1 MHTRLGRVFNWTNN
15 LVLRTKHLCF
25 FFHITHVVAL
35 TLCTM
40 PLFEWALDLDP
51 AYFPMLNDVV
61 RMGVIQLVVQFLF
74 FAVNPAE
81 NPFFST
87 MFLQTIGFVVVGV
100 LVYWLLVRN
109 VFVFRSTQ
117 SASLPAS
124 GLPYVET
131 FGPGHGHADDPA
143 KDTSHDRVHHHE
155 VADHHEVVPQAEDE
169 GRTEAETDDQQEA
182 TASDA
187 DTPTTTEKRTLQK
200 ASTPYSA
207 GLTMA

>member
-1 MHTRLGRVFNWTNN
+1 
-15 LVLRTKHLCF
+15 
-25 FFHITHVVAL
+25 
-35 TLCTM
+35 M

-51 AYFPMLNDVV
+51 AYFPMLNDAV

-117 SASLPAS
+117 SATLPAS

-131 FGPGHGHADDPA
+131 FGPGHGSTDDA
-143 KDTSHDRVHHHE
+143 AHHDGGHHHG
-155 VADHHEVVPQAEDE
+155 VVPAAEE
-169 GRTEAETDDQQEA
+169 EEPETAAEAEAQQGA
-182 TASDA
+182 TAGDSATSA
-187 DTPTTTEKRTLQK
+187 DTPDTAGKGALQTTTAPYG
-200 ASTPYSA
+200 ASLS
-207 GLTMA
+207 MA

>member
-1 MHTRLGRVFNWTNN
+1 
-15 LVLRTKHLCF
+15 
-25 FFHITHVVAL
+25 
-35 TLCTM
+35 M

-117 SASLPAS
+117 STSLPAS

-131 FGPGHGHADDPA
+131 FGPGHGSANDA
-143 KDTSHDRVHHHE
+143 SMNTQHDSAH
-155 VADHHEVVPQAEDE
+155 HHEVVPMADE
-169 GRTEAETDDQQEA
+169 KMSTEAETDNPEETTA
-182 TASDA
+182 TDA
-187 DTPTTTEKRTLQK
+187 DTPNVTENNEL
-200 ASTPYSA
+200 
-207 GLTMA
+207 

>member
-1 MHTRLGRVFNWTNN
+1 
-15 LVLRTKHLCF
+15 
-25 FFHITHVVAL
+25 
-35 TLCTM
+35 M

-51 AYFPMLNDVV
+51 AYFPMLNDAV

-117 SASLPAS
+117 SATLPAS

-131 FGPGHGHADDPA
+131 FGPGHGSTDDGVGDA
-143 KDTSHDRVHHHE
+143 HHDGGHHHG
-155 VADHHEVVPQAEDE
+155 VVPAAEEEEEPDKAA
-169 GRTEAETDDQQEA
+169 EAEAQQEA
-182 TASDA
+182 QQEAMETAGATATSADA
-187 DTPTTTEKRTLQK
+187 PDTTGKGALQTTTAPYG
-200 ASTPYSA
+200 ASLA
-207 GLTMA
+207 MA

>member
-1 MHTRLGRVFNWTNN
+1 
-15 LVLRTKHLCF
+15 
-25 FFHITHVVAL
+25 
-35 TLCTM
+35 M

-51 AYFPMLNDVV
+51 VYFPMLNDAV

-117 SASLPAS
+117 SANLPAS

-131 FGPGHGHADDPA
+131 FGPGHGSTDDVTT
-143 KDTSHDRVHHHE
+143 DTHHDSGHHHE
-155 VADHHEVVPQAEDE
+155 VVLSAEE
-169 GRTEAETDDQQEA
+169 DQSK
-182 TASDA
+182 TASEGKAQEEEKTTATGA
-187 DTPTTTEKRTLQK
+187 DTTD
-200 ASTPYSA
+200 AA
-207 GLTMA
+207 GKDAL

>member
-1 MHTRLGRVFNWTNN
+1 
-15 LVLRTKHLCF
+15 
-25 FFHITHVVAL
+25 
-35 TLCTM
+35 M

-51 AYFPMLNDVV
+51 AYFPMLNDAV

-117 SASLPAS
+117 SATLPAS

-131 FGPGHGHADDPA
+131 FGPGHGSTAAAVGDA
-143 KDTSHDRVHHHE
+143 YHDGEHHHG
-155 VADHHEVVPQAEDE
+155 VVVPEAEE
-169 GRTEAETDDQQEA
+169 EEPETAAETEAQTEAEAMAMATDA
-182 TASDA
+182 A
-187 DTPTTTEKRTLQK
+187 
-200 ASTPYSA
+200 
-207 GLTMA
+207 

>member
-1 MHTRLGRVFNWTNN
+1 
-15 LVLRTKHLCF
+15 
-25 FFHITHVVAL
+25 
-35 TLCTM
+35 M

-51 AYFPMLNDVV
+51 AYFPMLNDAV

-117 SASLPAS
+117 SATLPAS

-131 FGPGHGHADDPA
+131 FGPGHGSADDA
-143 KDTSHDRVHHHE
+143 VGNAHHDGGHHHG
-155 VADHHEVVPQAEDE
+155 VVPAAEE
-169 GRTEAETDDQQEA
+169 EEELETAAEAEAQQEA
-182 TASDA
+182 MATATGA
-187 DTPTTTEKRTLQK
+187 DTPDTTGKGALQTTTAPYG
-200 ASTPYSA
+200 ASLA
-207 GLTMA
+207 MA

>member
-1 MHTRLGRVFNWTNN
+1 
-15 LVLRTKHLCF
+15 
-25 FFHITHVVAL
+25 
-35 TLCTM
+35 M

-117 SASLPAS
+117 SATLPAS

-131 FGPGHGHADDPA
+131 FGPGHGSTDDA
-143 KDTSHDRVHHHE
+143 VGDAHHDGGHHHG
-155 VADHHEVVPQAEDE
+155 VVPAAEE
-169 GRTEAETDDQQEA
+169 EEEPETAAEAEAQQEA
-182 TASDA
+182 MATATSADA
-187 DTPTTTEKRTLQK
+187 PDTTGKGALQTTTAPYG
-200 ASTPYSA
+200 ASLA
-207 GLTMA
+207 MA

>member
-1 MHTRLGRVFNWTNN
+1 
-15 LVLRTKHLCF
+15 
-25 FFHITHVVAL
+25 
-35 TLCTM
+35 M

-74 FAVNPAE
+74 FAVNPTE

-109 VFVFRSTQ
+109 IFVFRSTQ
-117 SASLPAS
+117 STTLPDS

-131 FGPGHGHADDPA
+131 FGPGHGSSDDA
-143 KDTSHDRVHHHE
+143 LDGTHSDGGHHHE
-155 VADHHEVVPQAEDE
+155 VVTSAEETESETVGEV
-169 GRTEAETDDQQEA
+169 QQDAMVTA
-182 TASDA
+182 TVANTSDA
-187 DTPTTTEKRTLQK
+187 TGKGAL
-200 ASTPYSA
+200 
-207 GLTMA
+207 

>member
-1 MHTRLGRVFNWTNN
+1 
-15 LVLRTKHLCF
+15 
-25 FFHITHVVAL
+25 
-35 TLCTM
+35 M

-51 AYFPMLNDVV
+51 VYFPMLNDAV

-117 SASLPAS
+117 STTLPAS

-131 FGPGHGHADDPA
+131 FGPGHGNTDDVTTDA
-143 KDTSHDRVHHHE
+143 HHDGGHHHE
-155 VADHHEVVPQAEDE
+155 VVLSAEEDE
-169 GRTEAETDDQQEA
+169 SK
-182 TASDA
+182 TASEGKAQEEVKTTATGA
-187 DTPTTTEKRTLQK
+187 DTTDAAGKDALQMTTAPYG
-200 ASTPYSA
+200 ASLA
-207 GLTMA
+207 MA

>member
-1 MHTRLGRVFNWTNN
+1 
-15 LVLRTKHLCF
+15 
-25 FFHITHVVAL
+25 
-35 TLCTM
+35 M

-51 AYFPMLNDVV
+51 AYFPMLNDAV

-109 VFVFRSTQ
+109 IFVFRSTQ
-117 SASLPAS
+117 SATLPAS

-131 FGPGHGHADDPA
+131 FGPGHGSADDA
-143 KDTSHDRVHHHE
+143 AHHDGGHHHG
-155 VADHHEVVPQAEDE
+155 VVPAAEEEEEPDKAA
-169 GRTEAETDDQQEA
+169 EAEAQQEA
-182 TASDA
+182 ITTAAATADAA
-187 DTPTTTEKRTLQK
+187 DTPDAAGKGALQTTTAPYG
-200 ASTPYSA
+200 ASLA
-207 GLTMA
+207 MA

>member
-1 MHTRLGRVFNWTNN
+1 
-15 LVLRTKHLCF
+15 
-25 FFHITHVVAL
+25 
-35 TLCTM
+35 M

-51 AYFPMLNDVV
+51 AYFPMLNDAV

-117 SASLPAS
+117 SATLPAS

-131 FGPGHGHADDPA
+131 FGPGHGSTDDA
-143 KDTSHDRVHHHE
+143 VHHD
-155 VADHHEVVPQAEDE
+155 AGHHHGVVPAAEE
-169 GRTEAETDDQQEA
+169 EEEPETAAETEAQQEA
-182 TASDA
+182 METAGATATSADA
-187 DTPTTTEKRTLQK
+187 PDTTGKGALQTTTAPYG
-200 ASTPYSA
+200 ASLA
-207 GLTMA
+207 MA

>member
-1 MHTRLGRVFNWTNN
+1 
-15 LVLRTKHLCF
+15 
-25 FFHITHVVAL
+25 
-35 TLCTM
+35 M

-100 LVYWLLVRN
+100 LVYWLLIRN

-117 SASLPAS
+117 SATLPKS

-131 FGPGHGHADDPA
+131 FGPGHGHGGDYGGGEHGGGADGGEHAANKPEA
-143 KDTSHDRVHHHE
+143 HHGGAHHHGVVPAAEESGADAEEE
-155 VADHHEVVPQAEDE
+155 VAVEAGAE
-169 GRTEAETDDQQEA
+169 GGT
-182 TASDA
+182 
-187 DTPTTTEKRTLQK
+187 
-200 ASTPYSA
+200 
-207 GLTMA
+207 GVGVG

>member
-1 MHTRLGRVFNWTNN
+1 
-15 LVLRTKHLCF
+15 
-25 FFHITHVVAL
+25 
-35 TLCTM
+35 M

-51 AYFPMLNDVV
+51 AYFPMLNDAV

-117 SASLPAS
+117 SATLPAS

-131 FGPGHGHADDPA
+131 FGPGHESTDDA
-143 KDTSHDRVHHHE
+143 VGVAHHDGEHHHG
-155 VADHHEVVPQAEDE
+155 VVPAAEEEEEEPETAAEAEDS
-169 GRTEAETDDQQEA
+169 A
-182 TASDA
+182 TSA
-187 DTPTTTEKRTLQK
+187 DTPAAGKGALQTTTAPYG
-200 ASTPYSA
+200 ASLA
-207 GLTMA
+207 MA

>member
-1 MHTRLGRVFNWTNN
+1 
-15 LVLRTKHLCF
+15 
-25 FFHITHVVAL
+25 
-35 TLCTM
+35 M

-51 AYFPMLNDVV
+51 AYFPMLNDAV

-117 SASLPAS
+117 SATLPAS

-131 FGPGHGHADDPA
+131 FGPGDGSTDDA
-143 KDTSHDRVHHHE
+143 AHHEAGHHHG
-155 VADHHEVVPQAEDE
+155 VVTAAEE
-169 GRTEAETDDQQEA
+169 EESKTATETEAQQEA
-182 TASDA
+182 ITTAEATADAA
-187 DTPTTTEKRTLQK
+187 DTPDATGKGALETTTAPYG
-200 ASTPYSA
+200 ASLA
-207 GLTMA
+207 MA

>member
-1 MHTRLGRVFNWTNN
+1 
-15 LVLRTKHLCF
+15 
-25 FFHITHVVAL
+25 
-35 TLCTM
+35 M

-117 SASLPAS
+117 STSLPAS

-131 FGPGHGHADDPA
+131 FGLGHGNADDA
-143 KDTSHDRVHHHE
+143 STDKQHDNAHHHQH
-155 VADHHEVVPQAEDE
+155 DAEDE
-169 GRTEAETDDQQEA
+169 MRTEAETDDQQE
-182 TASDA
+182 TTTTDA
-187 DTPTTTEKRTLQK
+187 DKPNTTEKHELQK

-207 GLTMA
+207 NLTMA

>member
-1 MHTRLGRVFNWTNN
+1 
-15 LVLRTKHLCF
+15 
-25 FFHITHVVAL
+25 
-35 TLCTM
+35 M

-51 AYFPMLNDVV
+51 TYFPMLNDVV

-117 SASLPAS
+117 SATLPAS

-131 FGPGHGHADDPA
+131 FGMEHVGEEAHHGA
-143 KDTSHDRVHHHE
+143 HHHH
-155 VADHHEVVPQAEDE
+155 VAAEEAEEAVEGDARVVATSSKVAETGATEDE
-169 GRTEAETDDQQEA
+169 RVDTRDTTGNGALQTEA
-182 TASDA
+182 SIG
-187 DTPTTTEKRTLQK
+187 TT
-200 ASTPYSA
+200 
-207 GLTMA
+207 LTMA

>member
-1 MHTRLGRVFNWTNN
+1 
-15 LVLRTKHLCF
+15 
-25 FFHITHVVAL
+25 
-35 TLCTM
+35 M

-51 AYFPMLNDVV
+51 AYFPMLNDAV

-117 SASLPAS
+117 SATLPAS

-131 FGPGHGHADDPA
+131 FGPGHGSTDDA
-143 KDTSHDRVHHHE
+143 AHHEAGHHHG
-155 VADHHEVVPQAEDE
+155 VVPAAEE
-169 GRTEAETDDQQEA
+169 EEEPETAAEAEAQQEA
-182 TASDA
+182 MATEGATAGAA
-187 DTPTTTEKRTLQK
+187 DTPDAAGKGALQTTT
-200 ASTPYSA
+200 APYGESLA
-207 GLTMA
+207 MA

>member
-1 MHTRLGRVFNWTNN
+1 
-15 LVLRTKHLCF
+15 
-25 FFHITHVVAL
+25 
-35 TLCTM
+35 M

-51 AYFPMLNDVV
+51 AYFPMLNDAV

-117 SASLPAS
+117 SATLPAS

-131 FGPGHGHADDPA
+131 FGPGHGSTDDA
-143 KDTSHDRVHHHE
+143 AHHDGGHHHG
-155 VADHHEVVPQAEDE
+155 VVPAAEE
-169 GRTEAETDDQQEA
+169 EESETAAEVEAQQEA
-182 TASDA
+182 MAITTAGATTDAA
-187 DTPTTTEKRTLQK
+187 DTPDATGKGALQTATAPYG
-200 ASTPYSA
+200 ASLA
-207 GLTMA
+207 MA

>member
-1 MHTRLGRVFNWTNN
+1 
-15 LVLRTKHLCF
+15 
-25 FFHITHVVAL
+25 
-35 TLCTM
+35 M

-51 AYFPMLNDVV
+51 AYFPMLNDAV

-109 VFVFRSTQ
+109 VFVFRSIR
-117 SASLPAS
+117 SATLPAS

-131 FGPGHGHADDPA
+131 FGPGHGSANDAAH
-143 KDTSHDRVHHHE
+143 HDEGHHHR
-155 VADHHEVVPQAEDE
+155 VVPAAEE
-169 GRTEAETDDQQEA
+169 EEPEKAVETDAQQETMATNAEA
-182 TASDA
+182 TATSADA
-187 DTPTTTEKRTLQK
+187 ADATDAAGKGARETTT
-200 ASTPYSA
+200 TPYGAS
-207 GLTMA
+207 LTMA